1 MIFSSTPTRLG
12 RLFRQQHRL
21 YATRRPERPQQKIK
35 DPLDND
41 PNAQRFQLQDK
52 NFTFVHRTP
61 PSAPT
66 PFSLTT
72 APASPLLNTASNA
85 PEAAPNALPP
95 PLWDGHPK
103 QHRILS
109 EAEVDQIRALRN
121 TDPHSNTASKLAA
134 QFGCSSKFVAMV
146 APLSKQL
153 KQERL
158 RLRDEEHENARS
170 KWGSRKHLVKEI
182 RAKRKS
188 YW

>member
-1 MIFSSTPTRLG
+1 MISSTSIRLG
-12 RLFRQQHRL
+12 LVFRQQQRR
-21 YATRRPERPQQKIK
+21 YATRRPERPPQKIK
-35 DPLDND
+35 DPLDNAA
-41 PNAQRFQLQDK
+41 NASRYEIQDK
-52 NFTFVHRTP
+52 KFTFIHRTP

-72 APASPLLNTASNA
+72 APSSPLLNPASNLA
-85 PEAAPNALPP
+85 EGTANALPP
-95 PLWDGHPK
+95 PLWNEPSK
-103 QHRILS
+103 QHRTLS

-121 TDPHSNTASKLAA
+121 TDPHSNTAGKLAA

-146 APLSKQL
+146 APLSKQI

-158 RLRDEEHENARS
+158 QLRAEEHENARS
-170 KWGSRKHLVKEI
+170 KWGSRKQLVKEI